1 MSVFLIFEYERECLL
16 VPFFASLRPEHRK
29 LALISRSLGLV
40 DLTTS
45 NTLMSLN
52 NLINTHFSVFP
63 V

>member
-16 VPFFASLRPEHRK
+16 VPFTSLRPEYRK
-29 LALISRSLGLV
+29 LALIARSLGLV

-45 NTLMSLN
+45 DTLMSLD